1 MQLGEEAYCSCCEKV
16 LSLSKF
22 FKRSNKKNEIY
33 PLCKNCYAQKFS
45 NYKDKSG
52 NEEVA
57 AWCILAEM
65 GIPYYKE
72 IWSNVRQNVKTGQ
85 ITSWIS
91 AYLRLIKDF
100 GKPLDGFWQSDT
112 PLEELIELK
121 TDIEESEEQ
130 SDEYKKQQESLWG
143 AKSDGGEF
151 SSEDYEF
158 LNNLY
163 SDYTKEIVSIDTAQS
178 MRYRD
183 LCKAELR
190 KHMGD
195 TSKETTEE
203 ILKLMKLL
211 KIDNFQENK
220 QSDTEKFIDRWAWR
234 IENEEPAEC
243 EDLKKYQDYAG
254 NDKMWRDIL
263 RTVRNA
269 VSGSKDYPELSDI
282 KGDKQ

>member
-1 MQLGEEAYCSCCEKV
+1 MQIGEEAYCSCCGKV
-16 LSLSKF
+16 LPLSKF

-33 PLCKNCYAQKFS
+33 PLCKNCYAQKFGD
-45 NYKDKSG
+45 YRDKSG

-57 AWCILAEM
+57 AWCVLAEM

-72 IWSNVRQNVKTGQ
+72 IWANVRQNVKTGQ
-85 ITSWIS
+85 ITAWLS
-91 AYLRLIKDF
+91 AYLRLVKDF
-100 GKPLDGFWQSDT
+100 EKPLDGFWQSDT

-121 TDIEESEEQ
+121 ADIEEPEEQ
-130 SDEYKKQQESLWG
+130 SEEYRKLQESLWG

-163 SDYTKEIVSIDTAQS
+163 NDYTKEIVSIDTAQS

-190 KHMGD
+190 KHRGD
-195 TSKETTEE
+195 ASKETTEE

-211 KIDNFQENK
+211 KIDNFEVAAEK
-220 QSDTEKFIDRWAWR
+220 SDALIAYEKVIAMV
-234 IENEEPAEC
+234 EYSKPAEY
-243 EDLKKYQDYAG
+243 EDLQKYIDLCGYEKDRAEDMRNLKNAIAG
-254 NDKMWRDIL
+254 TR
-263 RTVRNA
+263 
-269 VSGSKDYPELSDI
+269 DYPDI
-282 KGDKQ
+282 PIDER